1 MRCLPLSLLSA
12 LAARLLGGLATPI
25 APHWDRMRV
34 KHAWDAVPENWENLG
49 HPPHATTI
57 DLHLALKSHNENAL
71 IDALYEVSDPK
82 SLKYVSPL
90 PIRTRVYPPVPLS
103 RHRYGAH
110 LSKEQ
115 VAELVAPH
123 PDTLELVN
131 SWLEHHGVSSSSVS
145 TTLGGNWLTVV
156 GVSVPQANDILGT
169 SYQLYQHAET
179 SDTVLRTISYS
190 LPEALHG
197 HVETVVP
204 TTYFG
209 SSLSS
214 GKSPRMRPGTAAVAR
229 VNAGSGELVTALAS
243 LDEYATPPNLRRL
256 YHMEGYVPAA
266 TDRNGLGIAGYLGQ
280 FPSQQDLKAF
290 MTKFRTEGSDAMF
303 YIVQI
308 NGGAYDL
315 DPSKAG
321 REANLD
327 IHYTE
332 AITYPTPHIYYSTGI
347 GTTPGVVIDPYL
359 SWFKYVLE
367 QANIPQTIMTSY
379 GNLEH
384 NVPPDYAVSLC
395 RLFLQLGARGV
406 SALFASG
413 DRGVGEGNC
422 LIPDSSGRVRFQF
435 VPEFP
440 ASCTCGVIFFVCKLY
455 TSVSTSRSQYHHAFV
470 GPYVTTI
477 GSTMG
482 EEPEVATVFSGGGF
496 SNYFPRPD
504 YQATVVPTFL
514 EKLGNQH
521 NGLYKFVHG
530 GDLAGLN
537 DITSGSNQGCGID
550 GFTAI
555 VGWDPVSPARL
566 VSLHFRCW
574 LTLGL

>member
-34 KHAWDAVPENWENLG
+34 RHAWDAVPENWENLG

-131 SWLEHHGVSSSSVS
+131 SWLEHHGVPSSSVS

-156 GVSVPQANDILGT
+156 GVSVPQANDILGA

-214 GKSPRMRPGTAAVAR
+214 GKRPRMRPGAAAVAR
-229 VNAGSGELVTALAS
+229 ANAGSGSLVTALS
-243 LDEYATPPNLRRL
+243 SREEVITPSYLRLL
-256 YHMEGYVPAA
+256 YHTLGYEPAA
-266 TDRNGLGIAGYLGQ
+266 TDRNVLGIAGYLGQ
-280 FPSQQDLKAF
+280 FPSPQDLTIF
-290 MTKFRTEGSDAMF
+290 MHEFRTDGDDATF
-303 YIVQI
+303 TVVQI
-308 NGGAYDL
+308 NGGSYDPDQSKL
-315 DPSKAG
+315 KAG
-321 REANLD
+321 KEANLD
-327 IHYTE
+327 IQYTQS
-332 AITYPTPHIYYSTGI
+332 ITYPTPHIYYSIGT

-359 SWFKYVLE
+359 SW
-367 QANIPQTIMTSY
+367 
-379 GNLEH
+379 
-384 NVPPDYAVSLC
+384 
-395 RLFLQLGARGV
+395 
-406 SALFASG
+406 
-413 DRGVGEGNC
+413 
-422 LIPDSSGRVRFQF
+422 
-435 VPEFP
+435 
-440 ASCTCGVIFFVCKLY
+440 
-455 TSVSTSRSQYHHAFV
+455 
-470 GPYVTTI
+470 
-477 GSTMG
+477 
-482 EEPEVATVFSGGGF
+482 
-496 SNYFPRPD
+496 
-504 YQATVVPTFL
+504 
-514 EKLGNQH
+514 
-521 NGLYKFVHG
+521 
-530 GDLAGLN
+530 
-537 DITSGSNQGCGID
+537 
-550 GFTAI
+550 
-555 VGWDPVSPARL
+555 
-566 VSLHFRCW
+566 
-574 LTLGL
+574 